1 MSKKNIFNIK
11 VSKIVLSITKRIE
24 SFFNYYKYSKS
35 SRKKDSNFWNTPLDK
50 KIFIFSGIIF
60 IVITYYLLP
69 SFYNKNL
76 VKNQLK
82 DQILKKYN
90 LEVKLDKDLRYG
102 LFPKPHFL
110 IEEGKIIYDTKTI
123 SVSKNIKF
131 FISSKK

>member
-1 MSKKNIFNIK
+1 MLKKKIFNK
-11 VSKIVLSITKRIE
+11 KLSKLVLSITKRIE

-35 SRKKDSNFWNTPLDK
+35 SRKKDSIFWNTPLDK

-90 LEVKLDKDLRYG
+90 LEVKLDKDHRYG
-102 LFPKPHFL
+102 
-110 IEEGKIIYDTKTI
+110 
-123 SVSKNIKF
+123 
-131 FISSKK
+131 